1 MSYWL
6 DLFEE
11 LRRTCPDKYEH
22 YYVEA
27 GPRDN
32 TFKEKNV
39 ALDEDFN
46 SIIFNF
52 TDKFKDKYKATIR
65 VLRDKSVN
73 VTVEIK
79 GKGFFEYPVTN
90 DDEHFDMRMDLYG
103 STIIKDNILAKTE
116 LKEIYDW
123 TFNAYRNVI
132 K

>member
-22 YYVEA
+22 YYINA

-46 SIIFNF
+46 SIIFTF
-52 TDKFKDKYKATIR
+52 TDKFKDKYR
-65 VLRDKSVN
+65 VTVRAFVNNSVN

-79 GKGFFEYPVTN
+79 GNGNFEYPVTYE
-90 DDEHFDMRMDLYG
+90 DELFDKRLDFYG
-103 STIIKDNILAKTE
+103 PSDVKGNPSVRTE

-123 TFNAYRNVI
+123 TFNAYRNL
-132 K
+132 